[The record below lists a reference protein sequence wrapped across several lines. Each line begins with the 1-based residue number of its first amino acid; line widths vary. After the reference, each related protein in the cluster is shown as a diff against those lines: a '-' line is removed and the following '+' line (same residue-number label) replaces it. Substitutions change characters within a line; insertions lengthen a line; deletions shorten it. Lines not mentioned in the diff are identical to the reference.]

1 MHVLNVFGQYTV
13 IIDQS
18 KSKTKCSLFF
28 DLHSNCL
35 AFLYNAGSGKG
46 KTELQSI
53 ASQLNRDKKVF
64 LESLRNIRSNSECSS
79 KKMHSNSTADS
90 TVNKTFPTSH
100 SSAERTPKEHSK
112 GHSNLC
118 LRCFPSVEDKT
129 EFKSFV
135 EELFKGTL
143 NL

>member
-28 DLHSNCL
+28 DLHSNNCL

-64 LESLRNIRSNSECSS
+64 LESLRDIRSNSECSS
-79 KKMHSNSTADS
+79 KKMHSNSTDS